1 MEVDSQHRRVG
12 DGVLQGP
19 AGLGLHVRA
28 AGPEEHLAHAH
39 SQRQPAVEAEQ
50 GAEELEDRDHPR
62 RARQEVPG
70 VQLDEKVSPGAGL
83 PLAAGERADGGVHG
97 GQVLPGEIWDPA
109 PISRSA
115 LPPGGPGAQA
125 HISAHG
131 GLSERRWS
139 TLPQEVENVKIRAF
153 ISAM

>member
-1 MEVDSQHRRVG
+1 MEVDSQHPRVG

-70 VQLDEKVSPGAGL
+70 VQLDAKVCTGASF
-83 PLAAGERADGGVHG
+83 PLAAGERADGGVHA
-97 GQVLPGEIWDPA
+97 GQDIPGEVRDPG
-109 PISRSA
+109 
-115 LPPGGPGAQA
+115 LPCLQVGQE
-125 HISAHG
+125 HKH
-131 GLSERRWS
+131 
-139 TLPQEVENVKIRAF
+139 TYLPMEVCRNVAGQRCLKKLK
-153 ISAM
+153 M

>member
-70 VQLDEKVSPGAGL
+70 VQLDAKVCTGASF
-83 PLAAGERADGGVHG
+83 PLAAGERADGGVHR
-97 GQVLPGEIWDPA
+97 GQVLPGQVQDEAEVPPPA
-109 PISRSA
+109 VPA
-115 LPPGGPGAQA
+115 GGTGAQA
-125 HISAHG
+125 HLPAAG
-131 GLSERRWS
+131 GLQHCARTEVH
-139 TLPQEVENVKIRAF
+139 QEVDRHADVHHD
-153 ISAM
+153 